1 MEKMDYQKHL
11 LAPDGSINPE
21 VDPIRSAYELT
32 KWLDDAT
39 ADDIETVASGFKYYI
54 TEITIQNLG
63 AASVVSFYDAAKGD
77 QAEANWKYAVDAKA
91 TDTTVVT
98 GIMLVFAT
106 AVSTI
111 ASVCA
116 AAHDVKIHMSGYK
129 VKT

>member
-1 MEKMDYQKHL
+1 MKQDIQKHV

-21 VDPIRSAYELT
+21 VDPVRSAYELV

-39 ADDIETVASGFKYYI
+39 GALIEAVATGFKYYI

-63 AASVVSFYDAAKGD
+63 AASVVTLYDAIV
-77 QAEANWKYAVDAKA
+77 ANQEEGTWKYAVDAKA

-106 AVSTI
+106 AVSLI

-116 AAHDVKIHMSGYK
+116 APHNVKVHLSGFK
-129 VKT
+129 VKV